1 MAHVR
6 KQIRDRM
13 ASTISTGATLVSS
26 RVYTTRVYPLTD
38 ANLPAITVYTGS
50 EVSNR
55 LNMGLKDLNR
65 SLTVDVDIY
74 VRATSTFDDDVDAI
88 AVQIEEAIAG
98 DFTVDGL
105 AKEAVLTGTE
115 IQFSG
120 DAEQPIGVA
129 KLTYSVRYV
138 TALNDVEA
146 AK

>member
-13 ASTISTGATLVSS
+13 ATTISTGATLVSS
-26 RVYTTRVYPLTD
+26 RVYTTRVYPLTE

-50 EVSNR
+50 EVSSR
-55 LNMGLKDLNR
+55 LNMGLNDLNR

-98 DFTVDGL
+98 DFTVNGL
-105 AKEAVLTGTE
+105 AKEAVLTGTD

-138 TALNDVEA
+138 TALNDVET

>member
-26 RVYTTRVYPLTD
+26 RVYTTRIYPLTD

-50 EVSNR
+50 EVSSR
-55 LNMGLKDLNR
+55 LNMGLNDLNR
-65 SLTVDVDIY
+65 SLTVDVDVY

-98 DFTVDGL
+98 DFTVNGL

-138 TALNDVEA
+138 TALNDVET

>member
-6 KQIRDRM
+6 QQIRDRIV
-13 ASTISTGATLVSS
+13 SVLKSNVSLVKRRVFSS
-26 RVYTTRVYPLTD
+26 RVYALTEKD
-38 ANLPAITVYTGS
+38 LPAITVYTGS
-50 EVSNR
+50 EVSSR
-55 LNMGLKDLNR
+55 LNMGLNDLNR
-65 SLTVDVDIY
+65 GLTLDVDIY
-74 VRATSTFDDDVDAI
+74 VRTTSAFDNDVDAI

>member
-1 MAHVR
+1 MSHVR
-6 KQIRDRM
+6 QQIRDRIV
-13 ASTISTGATLVSS
+13 SVLKSNVSLVKRRVFSS
-26 RVYTTRVYPLTD
+26 RVYALTEKD
-38 ANLPAITVYTGS
+38 LPAITVYTGS
-50 EVSNR
+50 EVSSR
-55 LNMGLKDLNR
+55 LNMGLNDLNR
-65 SLTVDVDIY
+65 GLTLDVDIY
-74 VRATSTFDDDVDAI
+74 VRSTSAFDNDVDAI

-98 DFTVDGL
+98 DFTVNGL

-138 TALNDVEA
+138 TALNDVET

>member
-55 LNMGLKDLNR
+55 LNMGLNDLNR
-65 SLTVDVDIY
+65 SLTVDVDVY

-98 DFTVDGL
+98 DFTVNGL

-146 AK
+146 DK

>member
-38 ANLPAITVYTGS
+38 ANLPAITLYTGS

-55 LNMGLKDLNR
+55 LNMGLNDLNR

-98 DFTVDGL
+98 DFTVNGL

>member
-55 LNMGLKDLNR
+55 LNMGLNDLNR
-65 SLTVDVDIY
+65 SLTVDVDVY

-98 DFTVDGL
+98 DFTVNGL

-138 TALNDVEA
+138 TALNDVET

>member
-55 LNMGLKDLNR
+55 LNMGLNDLNR
-65 SLTVDVDIY
+65 SLTVDVDVY

-98 DFTVDGL
+98 DFTVNGL

-120 DAEQPIGVA
+120 DAEQPVGVA

-138 TALNDVEA
+138 TALNDVET

>member
-50 EVSNR
+50 EVSSR
-55 LNMGLKDLNR
+55 LNMGLNDLNR

-98 DFTVDGL
+98 DFTVNGL

-120 DAEQPIGVA
+120 DAEQPVGVA

-138 TALNDVEA
+138 TALNDVET

>member
-55 LNMGLKDLNR
+55 LNMGLNDLNR

-98 DFTVDGL
+98 DFTVNGL

-120 DAEQPIGVA
+120 DAEQPVGVA

-138 TALNDVEA
+138 TALNDVET

>member
-26 RVYTTRVYPLTD
+26 RVYTTRIYPLTD

-55 LNMGLKDLNR
+55 LNMGLNDLNR
-65 SLTVDVDIY
+65 SLTVDVDVY

-98 DFTVDGL
+98 DFTVNGL

>member
-50 EVSNR
+50 EISNR
-55 LNMGLKDLNR
+55 LNMGLNDLNR

-98 DFTVDGL
+98 DFTVNGL

-120 DAEQPIGVA
+120 DAEQPVGVA

-138 TALNDVEA
+138 TALNDVET

>member
-6 KQIRDRM
+6 QQIRDRIV
-13 ASTISTGATLVSS
+13 SVLKSNVSLVKRRVFSS
-26 RVYTTRVYPLTD
+26 RVYALTEKD
-38 ANLPAITVYTGS
+38 LPAITVYTGS
-50 EVSNR
+50 EVSSR
-55 LNMGLKDLNR
+55 LNMGLNDLNR
-65 SLTVDVDIY
+65 SLTLDVDIY
-74 VRATSTFDDDVDAI
+74 VRATSAFDNDVDAI

-98 DFTVDGL
+98 DFTVNGL

-120 DAEQPIGVA
+120 DAEQPVGVA